1 MVVGYQEFAVNDG
14 YGMTTVTFAPIS
26 GSTIELQSL
35 IPSGAGVGGYG
46 DIVIQTMD
54 ADGNWAG
61 EYSWW
66 TEENSGLADGW
77 YDVDFNLAEVA
88 LNYKQGV
95 MVQAG
100 EDVVLTYSGAVATG
114 TIETDA
120 PNGYSMSGNATP
132 VALNIQS
139 ITPVGDGVGGYGD
152 IVIQTMDADG
162 NWAGEYSWWTEEN
175 SGLENGWYDVDFNY
189 ADVSINPGEGYMLQ
203 ASADDV
209 KLTYPGA
216 L

>member
-1 MVVGYQEFAVNDG
+1 
-14 YGMTTVTFAPIS
+14 MTTVTFAPIS
-26 GSTIELQSL
+26 GNTIELQSL
-35 IPSGAGVGGYG
+35 IPSGSGVGGFG

-66 TEENSGLADGW
+66 TEANSGLEDGW
-77 YDVDFNLAEVA
+77 YDVDFNWADVT

-100 EDVVLTYSGAVATG
+100 DDVVLTYSGAVATG

-132 VALNIQS
+132 VALSIQS

-162 NWAGEYSWWTEEN
+162 NWVGEYSWWTEAN
-175 SGLENGWYDVDFNY
+175 SGLEDGWYDVDFNY
-189 ADVSINPGEGYMLQ
+189 AEVSINPGEGYMLQ